1 MQRIFGKKKSNRN
14 QICRIIERTNG
25 RVRCIQIVSVLWRWF
40 NRGFWVGL
48 LILLRECIK
57 LVHNRTFYSCSDT
70 VLYGCTNAYSL
81 YTASVALELSI
92 NVDTIRLS
100 GGKETITDK
109 EQPLFTIIAHANSP
123 RFYGVVVMF
132 SPVALSPSLP
142 ISFAFSLSLSL
153 SPYVCTFIVAISR
166 CLCICLCHSADP
178 CSLLNREFH
187 WDSVSSFYFVRFQIH
202 ISIRC
207 IRCVFDVSN
216 EMCDTFVCAVR
227 VWLCIVLTWVLDSIQ
242 LYWARVVDEL
252 WGGSVT
258 Y

>member
-1 MQRIFGKKKSNRN
+1 M
-14 QICRIIERTNG
+14 
-25 RVRCIQIVSVLWRWF
+25 
-40 NRGFWVGL
+40 
-48 LILLRECIK
+48 
-57 LVHNRTFYSCSDT
+57 HNRSFYSCSDT

-92 NVDTIRLS
+92 NVDTIRLT

-142 ISFAFSLSLSL
+142 QSFAVSLYLIHTCAHLLLLSLAVTL
-153 SPYVCTFIVAISR
+153 
-166 CLCICLCHSADP
+166 CLRHSADP

-187 WDSVSSFYFVRFQIH
+187 WDSMSSFYFVRFQIH
-202 ISIRC
+202 ISMRC

-227 VWLCIVLTWVLDSIQ
+227 VWLCIVLTWVLNSIQ

-252 WGGSVT
+252 WGGSVI